1 MRRGSSAEEAVE
13 VAQVVAERRR
23 RGGGGDRH
31 DEGHPLARFP
41 IAPARPQREARAEH
55 DGGADEQAVE
65 GDHRG
70 SGLGTRDSRNPTW
83 PPCPGPSESTG
94 PEGTRWTRGRG
105 AWRAPWWWRAS
116 SRPTPP
122 CRRAPAPAPRRNT
135 MPRLRQAAWATGS
148 REGAPSRTAAPCDRC
163 AARPR
168 PRPTP

>member
-70 SGLGTRDSRNPTW
+70 SGLGTRDS
-83 PPCPGPSESTG
+83 GLAKSYV
-94 PEGTRWTRGRG
+94 
-105 AWRAPWWWRAS
+105 
-116 SRPTPP
+116 
-122 CRRAPAPAPRRNT
+122 
-135 MPRLRQAAWATGS
+135 ATL
-148 REGAPSRTAAPCDRC
+148 SRTIRVN
-163 AARPR
+163 RPGR
-168 PRPTP
+168 YTMDT